1 MHSTTRS
8 RLSSRSSRRSTAC
21 TPRFNS
27 VWNACTNGLAVP
39 ASLWPSWFSA
49 RESPAAQPDVQP
61 AAQTGVLFHDAQ
73 LSGVLSLSSKR
84 SLFPVGPLRR
94 LHSELCRRLCSSPRN
109 QPCSM
114 LCSELRQAGKR
125 RGSAPQLLQD
135 GYAGKC
141 TERKLLPLFHALRAL

>member
-1 MHSTTRS
+1 
-8 RLSSRSSRRSTAC
+8 
-21 TPRFNS
+21 
-27 VWNACTNGLAVP
+27 
-39 ASLWPSWFSA
+39 LWPSWFSA

-125 RGSAPQLLQD
+125 PWLGSTAAARRVRWEMHGAKTLTSFSRAP
-135 GYAGKC
+135 G
-141 TERKLLPLFHALRAL
+141 ALMPSSFLVSFSHQKIL